1 MKAIEN
7 TKNKD
12 DKPLS
17 WSQALFEHKKII
29 FSFWI
34 SVNNGQNM
42 IIGKL
47 QKMEFADTDNGMERL
62 NESLSNKR

>member
-1 MKAIEN
+1 
-7 TKNKD
+7 
-12 DKPLS
+12 
-17 WSQALFEHKKII
+17 
-29 FSFWI
+29 
-34 SVNNGQNM
+34 M

>member
-17 WSQALFEHKKII
+17 WSQALFKHKKII
-29 FSFWI
+29 FSFRI